1 MSAALRVVVIDDS
14 ADVRALVAAV
24 LECSGFDVVAEVA
37 SAEAGE
43 IAVDV
48 LRPDVIVCD
57 QQLGGEL
64 GTDLVANL
72 RPQTDAVIL
81 VLTAHTDTM
90 VRAAARRGGADAV
103 VDKADTIR
111 LPGII
116 AGLVERAG
124 ASVPAT

>member
-1 MSAALRVVVIDDS
+1 MTTAPRVVVIDDS

-37 SAEAGE
+37 TAEAGE
-43 IAVDV
+43 IAVGV

-57 QQLGGEL
+57 QHLGADL

-72 RPQTDAVIL
+72 RPQTDAVIV
-81 VLTAHTDTM
+81 VLTAHADTM

-103 VDKADTIR
+103 VDKAHTIR

-116 AGLVERAG
+116 AELAERAR
-124 ASVPAT
+124 ATVPAT